1 MTDQPSSPAQNAPP
15 DRNAEN
21 SFIFDRVTNW
31 EDRILP
37 PQPVLSV
44 HFRHPP
50 EEFYPR
56 LLDRISQVSTPA
68 DPEAR
73 FHLEVLP
80 GISFSQ
86 FGSNM
91 FVLKTLEMLI
101 KIGRYKRIL
110 EIGTFVGVSAMCF
123 ADAAGPDGR
132 VVTVEKYPQF
142 SSLAETNIE
151 RNGFAGRIDVLQGE
165 ALSMLDEI
173 RNMGPFD
180 MIFLDGDK
188 ENYCEYYNKLKEM
201 LDPNGLFVVD
211 DVLFHADTLNAVPST
226 KKGAGVAA
234 LLDQL
239 AQDDSTDKVFLP
251 AVNGMVLVRR
261 KDGAVA

>member
-1 MTDQPSSPAQNAPP
+1 MPITDQPFPSEQ
-15 DRNAEN
+15 RAEN

-31 EDRILP
+31 EDRLLP
-37 PQPVLSV
+37 SQPVLSV
-44 HFRHPP
+44 HFQHPP

-56 LLDRISQVSTPA
+56 LLARISQVSTPA

-73 FHLEVLP
+73 FQLDVPP
-80 GISFSQ
+80 GITFSQ

-101 KIGRYKRIL
+101 KIGGYKRIL

-123 ADAAGPDGR
+123 ADAAGLGSHI
-132 VVTVEKYPQF
+132 VTIEKYPQF
-142 SSLAETNIE
+142 SRLAEANIE
-151 RNGFAGRIDVLQGE
+151 RNGFADRVKVLQGD
-165 ALSMLDEI
+165 ALSMLDKIES
-173 RNMGPFD
+173 MGPFD

-188 ENYCEYYNKLKEM
+188 ENYCEYYDKLKVL
-201 LDPNGLFVVD
+201 LDPKGLFIVD

-251 AVNGMVLVRR
+251 AVNGMLLVRR
-261 KDGAVA
+261 KEAV